1 MTTETKKPKMYP
13 VEFHG
18 ETRLVTVPGAG
29 DEQPAPKSE
38 EDFEAFLAEAV
49 EAYAEES
56 NMPRPHI
63 RTFADAGVLT
73 NNKGL
78 VVRFGTIEHQIT
90 IVRSR

>member
-1 MTTETKKPKMYP
+1 MTTETKKPKLYP
-13 VEFHG
+13 AEFHG
-18 ETRLVTVPGAG
+18 ETRLVTVPGSG
-29 DEQPAPKSE
+29 DEQPGPKSE
-38 EDFEAFLAEAV
+38 EDLEVFLAEAI

-56 NMPRPHI
+56 NVPRPHV

-78 VVRFGTIEHQIT
+78 VVRFGATEYQFT

>member
-1 MTTETKKPKMYP
+1 MSTETKKPKLYP

-18 ETRLVTVPGAG
+18 EPRLVTVPGAG

-38 EDFEAFLAEAV
+38 EDFEAFLAEAI

-56 NMPRPHI
+56 NMPRSRI
-63 RTFADAGVLT
+63 STFADAGVLT

-78 VVRFGTIEHQIT
+78 VVRFGATEYQLT